1 MKVASGKNF
10 LDTVFSIA
18 AGLDPNSY
26 LTILIYSYLVTVGS
40 ASSSYECNKTS
51 PIKPIDYPSLTKYF
65 CGIYGR
71 WKYVV
76 KKFLL
81 QDQAQEARYVTLLDR
96 NRYNVVIEKKMR
108 GWLVVVAVAT
118 IVITKRPVR

>member
-1 MKVASGKNF
+1 VKVASGKNF
-10 LDTVFSIA
+10 LETVFSIA
-18 AGLDPNSY
+18 AALDSNSY

-65 CGIYGR
+65 CVIYGR

-81 QDQAQEARYVTLLDR
+81 QDQAQEARY
-96 NRYNVVIEKKMR
+96 VIEKKMR